1 MICLIFNKGAQEDV
15 ASYRPVSLTS
25 VVRKVFKRI
34 IKSTSLFFLSEC
46 NAITDCQNTILSIGP
61 YICNFTVLEEMVTRF
76 MDNGDTSDAVYLDF
90 AKACYSVNHGL
101 LLVRVKKA
109 SDGLEHTWQ
118 EEQ

>member
-15 ASYRPVSLTS
+15 ASNRPVSLTS

-34 IKSTSLFFLSEC
+34 IKSTRLFFLSVC
-46 NAITDCQNTILSIGP
+46 NAITDCQNTILPIGP
-61 YICNFTVLEEMVTRF
+61 FICNFTLLKEMVTRF

-90 AKACYSVNHGL
+90 AKACNSVNHGL

-109 SDGLEHTWQ
+109 SDGLDHTWQ